1 MKKRNLKLIALGLTG
16 LMGVAALT
24 GCGSSKEKSATVSTN
39 GSTSMEEVMGALSE
53 QYQKDNEGV
62 KVTYD
67 PTGSGTGIE
76 EAKNG
81 NTDIGLA
88 SRALKDDE
96 KDGLEQKVIALDGI
110 SVIVNAKNGVKDLT
124 TQQVADIFSGKI
136 TDWSQVGGKAGK
148 ISCIGRESGSGT
160 RDGFESAT
168 GTEDKC
174 KLEQE
179 LTSTGAVISAVGS
192 NEKAIGYASFSAVE
206 GQDKI
211 QGIKINGVTCIEDTI
226 KDGSYKLQRPFCF
239 ITKKDGKLSEEA
251 QKFYDFATSKDAA
264 DLIRNAGAVPVS
276 EA

>member
-67 PTGSGTGIE
+67 PTG
-76 EAKNG
+76 
-81 NTDIGLA
+81 
-88 SRALKDDE
+88 
-96 KDGLEQKVIALDGI
+96 
-110 SVIVNAKNGVKDLT
+110 
-124 TQQVADIFSGKI
+124 
-136 TDWSQVGGKAGK
+136 
-148 ISCIGRESGSGT
+148 
-160 RDGFESAT
+160 
-168 GTEDKC
+168 TEDKC

-211 QGIKINGVTCIEDTI
+211 QGIKINGVTCTEDTI

-276 EA
+276 E